1 MLFYSDF
8 INQNDDWDATQ
19 FQKYLQEGSGLGE
32 RIKNAF
38 ELAFQNHSKVVIIGS
53 DCASLNI
60 EIVEEAFTAL
70 ARFPFVVGPAMDG
83 GYYLLGM
90 DAFEPSL
97 FKNIEWSTDKVFD
110 QTVDVIKKLDKS
122 CYLLPEL
129 SDIDTE
135 EDWEEYGWKV

>member
-1 MLFYSDF
+1 LLFYSSF
-8 INQNDDWDATQ
+8 IDQNDEWDEAH
-19 FQKYLQEGSGLGE
+19 FQKHLQEGDELGE

-38 ELAFQNHSKVVIIGS
+38 EFAFRSHSKVVIIGS
-53 DCASLNI
+53 DCASINF

-70 ARFPFVVGPAMDG
+70 ARVPFVVGPAMDG

-90 DAFEPSL
+90 DTFEPSI
-97 FKNIEWSTDKVFD
+97 FKDIEWSTDKVFN
-110 QTVDVIKKLDKS
+110 QTIEAIKKLNKS

-129 SDIDTE
+129 SDIDYE